1 MTRAASY
8 IKEGFIVRYRQL
20 IKIHGFIQRVQL
32 IETHLLCSY
41 VSAYTLNNSKPHR
54 FSEHAFLL
62 HGFTSTVIR
71 SIVSSV

>member
-1 MTRAASY
+1 MTRAGSY
-8 IKEGFIVRYRQL
+8 IKERFIVRYRQL

-41 VSAYTLNNSKPHR
+41 VSAYTQSNSMLR
-54 FSEHAFLL
+54 RSNEHAFLL